1 MILVRLAPHGFG
13 LRLDASDRANNGNR
27 SVEYAQRTFDFRRKI
42 DVAGRVDN
50 INLPVAPIGGGRGAL
65 NRNAALL
72 LLRHPV
78 HGSRTVVYFAYTV
91 NFSRIVKDAFG
102 CGGFSRVDMGDN
114 ADIPYI
120 F

>member
-13 LRLDASDRANNGNR
+13 LRLNAPDRTDNGDR

-50 INLPVAPIGGGRGAL
+50 IDLPIAPISCGCGAL
-65 NRNAALL
+65 DRNATLL
-72 LLRHPV
+72 FLRHPI
-78 HGSRTVVYFAYTV
+78 HGCSPVVYFAYTV